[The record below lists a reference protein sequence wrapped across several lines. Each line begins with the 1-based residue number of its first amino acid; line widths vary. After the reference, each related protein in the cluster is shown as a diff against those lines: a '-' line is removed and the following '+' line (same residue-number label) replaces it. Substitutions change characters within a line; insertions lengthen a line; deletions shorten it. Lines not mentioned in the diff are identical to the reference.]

1 MKDGTKKEG
10 ARKQENTKKAVAST
24 PCESCEFYDA
34 DEYGDYSCIMNL
46 DEDEFLSFAFGS
58 TSACPY
64 YRFYDEYKFV
74 QKQN

>member
-1 MKDGTKKEG
+1 MKDGLKKDD
-10 ARKQENTKKAVAST
+10 AKKRIDAKKQAAAT

-46 DEDEFLSFAFGS
+46 DEDEFANFAFGN